1 MKQTQLYCLCLIA
14 GLGFAAPVAAQQS
27 MMHGRDGMMGGGMM
41 GGGMM
46 GGGMMGGGMMG
57 GGMMSGMNSYA
68 MRMFDANKDGTLTP
82 EEMTKG
88 MQAEIKTYDA
98 DTSGSLS
105 LAEFEAMHAA
115 HTRTMMVRAFQ
126 MHDEDGDGQ
135 VTEAEIATV
144 ATMMQ
149 MMMAGAKGG
158 PGMHGAGKGGMMD
171 DN

>member
-1 MKQTQLYCLCLIA
+1 MKQTQMYSLCLIA
-14 GLGFAAPVAAQQS
+14 GLGFAAPVAAQQ
-27 MMHGRDGMMGGGMM
+27 GMMDGRGGMM
-41 GGGMM
+41 
-46 GGGMMGGGMMG
+46 GGMMG

-68 MRMFDANKDGTLTP
+68 MRTFDADKDGTLTP

-88 MQAEIKTYDA
+88 MQAEIKTYDT
-98 DTSGSLS
+98 DTSGALS

-135 VTEAEIATV
+135 VTEAEIATM
-144 ATMMQ
+144 AAMMQ
-149 MMMAGAKGG
+149 MMMARPKGG
-158 PGMHGAGKGGMMD
+158 PGMHGPGKGGMMD